1 MEKKYIIA
9 LDQGTTSS
17 RAILF
22 DKYGNVV
29 SSAQK
34 EFTQF
39 YPKPS
44 WVEHNPMEIWG
55 SQSGVLR
62 EVLET
67 SSVRP
72 DEIAAIGITNQ
83 RETTIVWDK
92 NTGKPIYN
100 AIVWQCRRTADICD
114 RLKEKGLEPIIKEKT
129 GLIVDA
135 YFSATKI
142 NWILEN
148 VEGAREKA
156 ENGELLFGTV
166 DTWLIWNLTRG
177 KVHITD
183 YSNASRTMLYNIKE
197 LKWDEDILNEL
208 NIPKSML
215 PQVRPS
221 SEIYG
226 YTDGE
231 MLAGLII
238 LSPIFIVVAILVRT
252 KLGSPI
258 FFTQDRVGKDGKV
271 FKMIKFRS
279 MLDSTNKWGELLED
293 EERLTPFGKKL
304 RSTSLDELPEL
315 INVLKGD
322 MSLVGPR
329 PLLVEYIPLY
339 SEHQFR
345 RHEVRPGITGWAQ
358 VNGRNSIDWTTRLNL
373 DVDYVDSS
381 NVILDIKILFL
392 TILKVIKKDGISQE
406 NHTTMEKFTGNN

>member
-1 MEKKYIIA
+1 MKLQQLIKRSIDII
-9 LDQGTTSS
+9 
-17 RAILF
+17 
-22 DKYGNVV
+22 
-29 SSAQK
+29 
-34 EFTQF
+34 
-39 YPKPS
+39 
-44 WVEHNPMEIWG
+44 G
-55 SQSGVLR
+55 S
-62 EVLET
+62 
-67 SSVRP
+67 
-72 DEIAAIGITNQ
+72 
-83 RETTIVWDK
+83 
-92 NTGKPIYN
+92 
-100 AIVWQCRRTADICD
+100 
-114 RLKEKGLEPIIKEKT
+114 
-129 GLIVDA
+129 
-135 YFSATKI
+135 
-142 NWILEN
+142 
-148 VEGAREKA
+148 
-156 ENGELLFGTV
+156 
-166 DTWLIWNLTRG
+166 
-177 KVHITD
+177 
-183 YSNASRTMLYNIKE
+183 
-197 LKWDEDILNEL
+197 
-208 NIPKSML
+208 
-215 PQVRPS
+215 
-221 SEIYG
+221 
-226 YTDGE
+226 
-231 MLAGLII
+231 LAGIII